1 MAKLI
6 VLGSSNAVPTRN
18 HENTH
23 LALLC
28 QNRTVLI
35 DCVSN
40 PMVRLEQ
47 AGIDPST
54 VTDLIL
60 THFHPD
66 HVSGV
71 PLLLM
76 DLWLIGRSEPLNIYG
91 LDYTLDR
98 VKAMM
103 NLYGWS
109 DWPDFYPVNFC
120 RVELAEMAL
129 VLDADDICV
138 TATPVRHFLPNIGLR
153 IELKAERKSIVY
165 SCDTEY
171 CAEVERLA
179 QGADVLLHEAAGALP
194 GHSSAAQA
202 GDVARRAEVGAL
214 YLIHYPTGRFA
225 LSDLVA
231 EAKMRFPGH
240 VQLATDFLEIDLK
253 E

>member
-6 VLGSSNAVPTRN
+6 VLGSSNAIPTRD

-23 LALLC
+23 LALLS
-28 QNRTVLI
+28 QGRTVLI

-47 AGIDPST
+47 AGIDPLTISD
-54 VTDLIL
+54 VIL

-76 DLWLIGRSEPLNIYG
+76 DSWLIGRREPLNIYG
-91 LDYTLDR
+91 LDYTLER
-98 VKAMM
+98 VETMM

-109 DWPDFYPVNFC
+109 DWPNFYPVNFC
-120 RVELAEMAL
+120 HVAMDEMAL
-129 VLDADDICV
+129 VLESEDIRV
-138 TATPVRHFLPNIGLR
+138 NSTPVRHFLPNIGLR
-153 IELKAERKSIVY
+153 IELKSEGKSIVY
-165 SCDTEY
+165 SCDTEP

-179 QGADVLLHEAAGALP
+179 QGADVLLHEAAGLFP

-202 GDVARRAEVGAL
+202 GDVARQAEVGAL

-225 LSDLVA
+225 SDDLVA
-231 EAKMRFPGH
+231 EAKTRFPGDVH
-240 VQLATDFLEIDLK
+240 LATDFLEIDLK
-253 E
+253 